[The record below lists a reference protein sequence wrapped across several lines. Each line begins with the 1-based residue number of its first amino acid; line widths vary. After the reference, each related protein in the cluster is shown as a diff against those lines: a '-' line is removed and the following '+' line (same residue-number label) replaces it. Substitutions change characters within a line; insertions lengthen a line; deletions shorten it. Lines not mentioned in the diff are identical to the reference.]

1 MIIEFDIDDV
11 MRHLVNNG
19 VQCEPRHRSYPY
31 HPELDYDYIKCEK
44 DGLEFETSLKDGD
57 LPVLQF
63 VCILNGERFGLNYM
77 FSPRELNE
85 ERLLGYIIRYS
96 VDYFINEVY
105 KQTK

>member
-1 MIIEFDIDDV
+1 MIVEFDIDYV

-44 DGLEFETSLKDGD
+44 DGFKFETSLKEGD
-57 LPVLQF
+57 LPVLQL
-63 VCILNGERFGLNYM
+63 VAYRGGERFGLNYM
-77 FSPRELNE
+77 FGTMELNE
-85 ERLLGYIIRYS
+85 EWLLGYIIQYS